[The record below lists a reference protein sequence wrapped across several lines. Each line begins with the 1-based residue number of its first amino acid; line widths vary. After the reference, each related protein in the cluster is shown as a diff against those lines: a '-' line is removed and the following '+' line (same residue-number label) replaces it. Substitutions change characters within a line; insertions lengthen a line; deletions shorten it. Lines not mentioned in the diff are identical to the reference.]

1 MCTRAVSLL
10 LWRNCVRR
18 KRAKCASVVEL
29 IAPIL
34 VVALFSG
41 LFLAFSNKD
50 HAAAQYI
57 RDRATS
63 QPLAGFS
70 VRLGL
75 YNAEL
80 ALGACVC

>member
-1 MCTRAVSLL
+1 MRSVGLL

-18 KRAKCASVVEL
+18 RRAKCASVVEL
-29 IAPIL
+29 LAPIV

-50 HAAAQYI
+50 HAAAQYV

-63 QPLAGFS
+63 QPLAGFGY
-70 VRLGL
+70 RLQL

-80 ALGACVC
+80 GLGA